1 MRFNSGG
8 GHRPDGQMANP
19 GQAVSVIVP
28 HFGDPAPAL
37 ALVAA
42 LQQQEPP
49 PGQIIV
55 TDDHS
60 PQPFPQPQGV
70 LVIRRDANGGF
81 GAAVNSGARAADREL
96 LLILNS
102 DLSIGPTFLAELLT
116 AARPWLPAV
125 VAPRVVD
132 PDGTPAWSARRFPTP
147 GHQIA
152 EWLVPL
158 ARHRDR
164 PAWHRAVGHD
174 APLEGESSAA
184 TDWVVGAALLLPR
197 ADFEAVGGFDEHY
210 FMNCEEIDL
219 QRRLRDRGLPSIA
232 LPAPRVVH
240 VGGGSSDPGRRR
252 AWLVA
257 ARTRYARKWGGLAT
271 LRVGLTVATAA
282 NLAWNAGRRML
293 GRDVHPLAVARDEWG
308 LIWRNE

>member
-1 MRFNSGG
+1 MGLHIGGERRLSGQ
-8 GHRPDGQMANP
+8 PVDST
-19 GQAVSVIVP
+19 AVSVIVP
-28 HFGDPAPAL
+28 HFGEPAPTL
-37 ALVAA
+37 ALIAA
-42 LQQQEPP
+42 LQRQEPS

-60 PQPFPQPQGV
+60 PQPFPQPPGV
-70 LVIRRDANGGF
+70 LVLRRDANGGF
-81 GAAVNSGARAADREL
+81 GAAVNSGARAADRDL

-102 DLSIGPTFLAELLT
+102 DLSIGPTFLAELLA

-132 PDGTPAWSARRFPTP
+132 LDGEPVWSARRFPTA
-147 GHQIA
+147 GHQVA
-152 EWLVPL
+152 EWLTPL
-158 ARHRDR
+158 AAHRQR
-164 PAWHRAVGHD
+164 PSWHRAVGHET
-174 APLEGESSAA
+174 PPGPGSSEA
-184 TDWVVGAALLLPR
+184 TDWVIGAALLLPR

-219 QRRLRDRGLPSIA
+219 QRRLRDRGVPSIA
-232 LPAPRVVH
+232 LAAPTVVH

-257 ARTRYARKWGGLAT
+257 ARTRYARKWGGLTT
-271 LRVGLTVATAA
+271 LRVGLTAATTA
-282 NLAWNAGRRML
+282 NLAWNAGRRLL
-293 GRDVHPLAVARDEWG
+293 GREVHPLAVARFEWH